1 MKKFPEGKIYHVF
14 NKSIANYPIFK
25 DLNNSQ
31 RFIQVLDYYNNL
43 LVQSNLGNY
52 LKTNKNYSPE
62 LLTVKDDRLIK
73 FLAYC
78 IMPDHYHLLI
88 EILKE
93 DCLSKYINDIENSYS
108 RFFNIK
114 FNRKGP
120 LWQSNFKFILIK
132 SNEQLLHISRY
143 ININPT
149 TNYLVEKPEDW
160 IFSSYKYYLNNN
172 ILKNYLTE
180 ISINDTDSYKNF
192 CENNIDYQRKLKL
205 IKKLIME

>member
-93 DCLSKYINDIENSYS
+93 NCLSKYINDIEKSNLYLTINNINISFAKNSGPKEILS
-108 RFFNIK
+108 QGNIK
-114 FNRKGP
+114 
-120 LWQSNFKFILIK
+120 
-132 SNEQLLHISRY
+132 
-143 ININPT
+143 
-149 TNYLVEKPEDW
+149 TNLEGYVY
-160 IFSSYKYYLNNN
+160 FS
-172 ILKNYLTE
+172 I
-180 ISINDTDSYKNF
+180 
-192 CENNIDYQRKLKL
+192 
-205 IKKLIME
+205 